1 MNLKVFL
8 IILLFY
14 GSHTIAQELPPITTY
29 PPEQYQADNQNWMIS
44 QSSDKKIYI
53 ANNSGLLEFD
63 GARFRLYNSPNSS
76 VIRSVKVIDDLV
88 YTGCYMEFGYWE
100 KNGLGHLV
108 YHSLIPKLHEPLID
122 DEQFWNI
129 LKVGD
134 WVLFQSLDRI
144 YSYNT
149 LDGSFRIIDSETTR
163 AQIFNV
169 DNEVFFQKPKEG
181 IFKIENG
188 NPVPVSKDSIFA
200 DRIVLAIYRIEK
212 KILILFEKEGF
223 YFLEEDGPKKW
234 NIQADKELA
243 SVNLFSSIQ
252 LSDGSFALGTISNGV
267 YHIGRDG
274 SVINK
279 INKEKGLHNN
289 TILSLFEDID
299 QNLWLGLDN
308 GLSVINYN
316 SQFKEFNDLK
326 GEVGN
331 VYAAK
336 IFNGLFYIGTN
347 QGLFYKQADTQDSF
361 TLIDGTQGQVWSLV
375 VQDNT
380 LFCGHNRGTF
390 MVKDKAV
397 ELISD
402 FPGTW
407 DIKKIEGNNTLL
419 LQGNYEGLSI
429 LEKTNDRWSFRNK
442 IEGFDFS
449 SRFFEFTDDLEII
462 VNNEYKGIYKITV
475 DPTYNTVINANNEPA
490 NGFGSCL
497 VPFDHKL
504 CYSQNSNQHI
514 LTYDKDQNNFVV
526 DSVLTHIFY
535 GADDNLQ
542 GILIPDYDT
551 NKLWGFSDN
560 NIIYTTP
567 GKFSDIPETR
577 KISISRN
584 FRRSMGNSG
593 FEYIT
598 HLKDNTYLIGGSDGY
613 TTLNLDKIKPK
624 THTIHI
630 TEAYNEF
637 RNAPEVGIVLDREAE
652 LQSKENNIG
661 FSFSVPNYD
670 KYAEVI
676 YQYKLD
682 GLDTEWSEWF
692 STPNISFE
700 NLGFGEYT
708 FKVKAKIGNQESG
721 NTASFK
727 FTIDRPWYYS
737 NAAIACYILVI
748 ALISFIIH
756 KLYKSYYKRQH
767 ERLLKEN
774 TKKLK
779 RKKLKAQRKIVEI
792 KNEQLRQDIANK
804 NRELAISTMS
814 IIKKNEF
821 LSAIRDQLKE
831 NADNP
836 KIKSVI
842 RTINQNINNADD
854 WTFFEEAFNNA
865 DKDFLKRI
873 KKLHPDLTP
882 NDLKLCAYLRL
893 NLSSKE
899 IAPLLNISVRSVEV
913 KRYRLR
919 KKMQLQRESGLTD
932 YILNL

>member
-1 MNLKVFL
+1 MNLKVLL
-8 IILLFY
+8 IIFLFN
-14 GSHTIAQELPPITTY
+14 GIHAIAQELPPITTY

-63 GARFRLYNSPNSS
+63 GARFKLYNSPNSS
-76 VIRSVKVIDDLV
+76 VIRSVKVIGDLV
-88 YTGCYMEFGYWE
+88 YTGCYMEFGYWQ
-100 KNGLGHLV
+100 KNGLGSLV
-108 YHSLIPKLHEPLID
+108 YHSLIPKLNEPLID

-169 DNEVFFQKPKEG
+169 DNEVYFQKPNEG

-188 NPVPVSKDSIFA
+188 SPVLVSKDSIFA
-200 DRIVLAIYRIEK
+200 DRIVLAICKVDK
-212 KILILFEKEGF
+212 KLLFIFEKEGF

-234 NIQADKELA
+234 HIQADKELA

-289 TILSLFEDID
+289 TILSLFEDTD
-299 QNLWLGLDN
+299 HNLWLGLDN

-347 QGLFYKQADTQDSF
+347 QGLFYKEPNGQDSF
-361 TLIDGTQGQVWSLV
+361 TLIDGTQGQVWCLV
-375 VQDNT
+375 EQENT

-390 MVKDKAV
+390 LVKNNTA

-407 DIKKIEGNNTLL
+407 DIKKIKGNKTLL
-419 LQGNYEGLSI
+419 LQGNYEGLSM
-429 LEKTNDRWSFRNK
+429 LEKINGQWSFRNK
-442 IEGFDFS
+442 IKGFDFS

-475 DPTYNTVINANNEPA
+475 DPTFNTVINANNEPA
-490 NGFGSCL
+490 NGFGSSL
-497 VPFDHKL
+497 VAYDNKL
-504 CYSQNSNQHI
+504 LYSQNSNQHI
-514 LTYDKDQNNFVV
+514 LMYTKDQHNFVV
-526 DSVLTHIFY
+526 DSVLTNIFY
-535 GADDNLQ
+535 GKDDNLQ

-567 GKFSDIPETR
+567 GKFSDTPETI
-577 KISISRN
+577 KISIPRN

-613 TTLNLDKIKPK
+613 TTLNLDKIKSR
-624 THTIHI
+624 THTIQI

-637 RNAPEVGIVLDREAE
+637 RNAPKVGIALDREAE
-652 LQSKENNIG
+652 LHSKENNIG

-682 GLDTEWSEWF
+682 GLDTGWSDWF

-700 NLGFGEYT
+700 NLSFGEYT
-708 FKVKAKIGNQESG
+708 FKVKAKIGDQESR

-727 FTIDRPWYYS
+727 FIINRPWYYS
-737 NAAIACYILVI
+737 NIAIACYILII

-756 KLYKSYYKRQH
+756 KLYKSYYRRQH
-767 ERLLKEN
+767 KRLLKEN

-842 RTINQNINNADD
+842 RTINQNINNVDD

-873 KKLHPDLTP
+873 KTLHPDLTP

-919 KKMQLQRESGLTD
+919 KKMQLQHESGLTD